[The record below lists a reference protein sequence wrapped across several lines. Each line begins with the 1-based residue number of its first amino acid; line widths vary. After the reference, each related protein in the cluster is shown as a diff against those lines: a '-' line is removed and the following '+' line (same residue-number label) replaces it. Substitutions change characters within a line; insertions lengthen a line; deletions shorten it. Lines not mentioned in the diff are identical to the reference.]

1 MLVDRRRQARV
12 PPVSLCLLTVCLH
25 RRFMD
30 PQGPSSQVSLSKERA
45 QLHRPTLKPSPPET
59 TAPLYK
65 QGPCC
70 VGEKTTDTQ
79 LQVELISL
87 GFDTLLQA
95 KHYWR
100 LPVASRLTTCRARQK
115 LPSDPEP
122 VFFGWHVQ
130 KKQLLVIIQ
139 IDRPTQN

>member
-1 MLVDRRRQARV
+1 
-12 PPVSLCLLTVCLH
+12 
-25 RRFMD
+25 MD
-30 PQGPSSQVSLSKERA
+30 PQGTSSQVSLSKERA

-65 QGPCC
+65 QGPRC

-95 KHYWR
+95 KHY
-100 LPVASRLTTCRARQK
+100 
-115 LPSDPEP
+115 
-122 VFFGWHVQ
+122 
-130 KKQLLVIIQ
+130 
-139 IDRPTQN
+139 